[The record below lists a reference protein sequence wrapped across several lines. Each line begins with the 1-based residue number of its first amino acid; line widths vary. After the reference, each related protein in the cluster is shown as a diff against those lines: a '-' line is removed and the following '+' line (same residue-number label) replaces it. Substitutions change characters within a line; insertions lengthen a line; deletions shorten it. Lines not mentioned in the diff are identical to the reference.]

1 MPEEVLFKTEQ
12 QHTRQE
18 IAAYLREVADKLESS
33 GQLHLKAG
41 TQSLEMAVPERL
53 TFEVK
58 AERETSSDGSNPEL
72 SIEFELEWKPGEGG
86 DQGELHI
93 A

>member
-1 MPEEVLFKTEQ
+1 MPEETLFKTEQ

-18 IAAYLREVADKLESS
+18 IAAYLREVADKLETS
-33 GQLHLKAG
+33 GQLHLQAG
-41 TQSLEMAVPERL
+41 AQSLDMAVPERV

-58 AERETSSDGSNPEL
+58 AERETSADGMDREF

-86 DQGELHI
+86 DRGELHI

>member
-1 MPEEVLFKTEQ
+1 MPEETLFKTEKE
-12 QHTRQE
+12 HTREE
-18 IAAYLREVADKLESS
+18 IAAYLREVADKLDSS
-33 GQLHLKAG
+33 GQLQLNAG
-41 TQSLEMAVPERL
+41 AQSLDMAVPERL

-58 AERETSSDGSNPEL
+58 AERETAADGSEREF

-86 DQGELHI
+86 EGGDLHI

>member
-1 MPEEVLFKTEQ
+1 MPEETLFKTEQ
-12 QHTRQE
+12 QHTRKE
-18 IAAYLREVADKLESS
+18 IAAYLREVANKLDSS

-41 TQSLEMAVPERL
+41 AQSLEMAIPERL

-58 AERETSSDGSNPEL
+58 AERETSADGTDREF

>member
-1 MPEEVLFKTEQ
+1 MPEEILFKTEQ
-12 QHTRQE
+12 KHTRSE
-18 IAAYLREVADKLESS
+18 IAAYLREVADRLDTS
-33 GQLHLKAG
+33 GELHLEAG
-41 TQSLEMAVPERL
+41 GQTLDLSIPERL

-58 AERETSSDGSNPEL
+58 AERETNKDGTNPEL

-86 DQGELHI
+86 DRGELHI